1 MRTIFHIDI
10 TTASTVL
17 RVIAAVL
24 TGAALLCWARAGSRL
39 VAACLGTV
47 LAILVLEINSGWMR
61 HLDKSA
67 ELWVRAHRTPSA
79 VAGWSEIWGY
89 LGDPLYFAATV
100 AVFGGWASWRAR
112 SATPVAVMVVA
123 VATGVVLE
131 HALKTAVGR
140 TAAAAAELQ
149 VRPSPG
155 SLLNFLHSFPSGH
168 VTVIG
173 TFLGTVA
180 VCLCAGRRVASK
192 VQAAVVVGAVVA
204 AVVVIGVLALY
215 VRAHTLTDVIGGMVL
230 SGAIVA
236 VAGPALSRSVSGPR
250 RVPARDVAGVHRAMP
265 AVQRERV
272 AVG

>member
-61 HLDKSA
+61 HLDASA
-67 ELWVRAHRTPSA
+67 ELWVRPHRTPSA

-131 HALKTAVGR
+131 QALKTAVGR

-155 SLLNFLHSFPSGH
+155 RLLDFLHSFPSGH

-180 VCLCAGRRVASK
+180 VCLCAGRRVAAK
-192 VQAAVVVGAVVA
+192 VQVAAVA
-204 AVVVIGVLALY
+204 AATVVVIGVLAVY

-236 VAGPALSRSVSGPR
+236 VAATALSRSVSGPR